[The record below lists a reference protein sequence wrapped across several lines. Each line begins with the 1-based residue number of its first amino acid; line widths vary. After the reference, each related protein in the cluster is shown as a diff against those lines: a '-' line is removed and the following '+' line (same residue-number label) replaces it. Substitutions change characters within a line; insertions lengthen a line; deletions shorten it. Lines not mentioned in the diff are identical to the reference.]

1 MPQSQSLFSWAVR
14 CSQRTGP
21 TLLAAAASLL
31 LLYPE
36 VGLAQTNP
44 TAAQSGVVN
53 AQGSVT
59 GVVSDA
65 DGAKI
70 PGAMVILR
78 TEKSVIVQQVTSTA
92 AGDYVFSAVPDGS
105 YIVTVKANGFTTADS
120 KPFKIAGDTHQS
132 VDVPLAVQGSSQTVE
147 VTAGGTQLQTETSDI
162 RQTFENT
169 EIQVLPLNS
178 REFTD
183 IALLNPG
190 VTYSQLTE
198 DPIESRR
205 GSFHLNGMRSSVNNF
220 MLDGLDN
227 NSFQNS
233 NLGYNNQVLTP
244 SPDAVQEM
252 TIVTTNYPAE
262 YGRSGGAIV
271 NTISRGGTDHIRVS
285 GWEYFRN
292 SAMAAYGPLYE
303 TGHKPQITQNQ
314 FGGTVGGPILRDKL
328 FFFLNEESYRLV
340 NKTYYIYTIPSMD
353 QRAGKFVDQT
363 GLPIVIGNPYT
374 DEQYTN
380 GVIPQSVL
388 DQNPFA
394 EAVFGALP
402 APTNTTAY
410 YNYVNLARGQ
420 NTRDLGELRLDW
432 TANTRTRY
440 FTRYSQVVN
449 HILPASAL
457 AGPAGGNGDGHIYSV
472 TNQFAWGMTYTVSP
486 NQLLDLRLGVSR
498 VASGRFPTNH
508 NVCEWQI
515 AGQPPNQ
522 CTLYSALG
530 IPYPIS
536 NAVGTVSLNTQDIT
550 DVSTLGTETAVSI
563 YQNPFT
569 VDPKIS
575 YSIAR
580 THHTINFGY
589 ELLVLKTP
597 TAWQSPVY
605 GEDIYNQHFSKQTAA
620 PASSTLVGD
629 QEYYIADFLF
639 GARSEYELSNYSRLT
654 QNMRFHSAY
663 AEDNWKILP
672 KLTLNYGLRYE
683 FTVPDYESQ
692 NHLANFD
699 PTTVSLKIAH
709 NGSYASRSLVNP
721 QKTNFAPRFGFAYAP
736 LSRFVFRGAFG
747 LSYVQFN
754 RTSDVSL
761 EYNGPFSITSIIQQT
776 SPENNICP
784 VGSQSFSC
792 FRTTM
797 EGYPT
802 NMNSP
807 FPFST
812 KNSESYY
819 APPNANTGYIQ
830 SYYGGIQYQ
839 VSSHSLLDVAYV
851 GAHGLH
857 IRVIGDYNE
866 APPVSIANE
875 GTTAERRPLPGFADI
890 WSGLPVGFLK
900 YNSLQA
906 KYQLRWNKLFII
918 NSFTYSQARDNASG
932 DMEAGNGD
940 TAVVNFDNIAG
951 DSGISGYNQPLNDS
965 TGVTWTLPDTRFH
978 ERILRGALNG
988 WRLNAID
995 HATSGLPLNLYWAPS
1010 TSALTTNIGYHYR
1023 PDVCTA
1029 GSVTLTSNASS
1040 STPITTPVPN
1050 TPCGTGNSVKAQS
1063 ILNPKSQWLREGNSQ
1078 YIGNVFKS
1086 NMVFAPPDTDPYG
1099 TSARNSIR
1107 FVPIWN
1113 LDIGVA
1119 KEFRFHDY
1127 GVLQFRAEAF
1137 NVPNKTN
1144 WNSPDMDS
1152 SSGIFGLI
1160 SSAAASRQFQF
1171 SLRYSY

>member
-1 MPQSQSLFSWAVR
+1 MSQSHLLSSWVVR

-21 TLLAAAASLL
+21 ALLAAVASLL

-36 VGLAQTNP
+36 AGITQIK
-44 TAAQSGVVN
+44 AAQSGTVST
-53 AQGSVT
+53 QGSVT

-65 DGAKI
+65 DGAKVA
-70 PGAMVILR
+70 GATVILR
-78 TEKSVIVQQVTSTA
+78 TEKNVILQQVTSSVT
-92 AGDYVFSAVPDGS
+92 GDYMISAVPAGS
-105 YIVTVKANGFTTADS
+105 YIVTVKAKGFTTSDS
-120 KPFKIAGDTHQS
+120 EPFKVTGNTQQR
-132 VDVPLAVQGSSQTVE
+132 VDVSLAVQGATQNVE
-147 VTAGGTQLQTETSDI
+147 VTAGGTELQTETSDI

-178 REFTD
+178 REYTD

-227 NSFQNS
+227 NSYQNS

-262 YGRSGGAIV
+262 YGRSGGSIV
-271 NTISRGGTDHIRVS
+271 NTVSRGGTNHFRLS
-285 GWEYFRN
+285 AWEYFRN

-314 FGGTVGGPILRDKL
+314 FGGTVGAPILRDKL

-340 NKTYYIYTIPSMD
+340 NKTYYIFTIPSMD

-363 GLPIVIGNPYT
+363 GEPIVIGNPYT

-380 GVIPQSVL
+380 GVIPASEIT
-388 DQNPFA
+388 PFA
-394 EAVFGALP
+394 AEVFSQLP
-402 APTNTTAY
+402 VPTNSSAY
-410 YNYVNLARGQ
+410 YNYVNLGRGQ
-420 NTRDLGELRLDW
+420 NNRDLAELRLDW

-440 FTRYSQVVN
+440 FMRYSQQMN

-457 AGPAGGNGDGHIYSV
+457 GGPAGGNGDGHIYSV
-472 TNQFAWGMTYTVSP
+472 TNQFASGMTYTLSP
-486 NQLLDLRLGVSR
+486 TQLLDLRFGVSR
-498 VASGRFPTNH
+498 VASGRFPYNH
-508 NVCEWQI
+508 NLCAWPAAV
-515 AGQPPNQ
+515 AGQPNQ
-522 CTLYSALG
+522 CTLYSKYS

-550 DVSTLGTETAVSI
+550 DVSTLGTESAVSI

-575 YSIAR
+575 YTLVRPHHSIN
-580 THHTINFGY
+580 IGY
-589 ELLVLKTP
+589 ELLILKTP

-605 GEDIYNQHFSKQTAA
+605 GEDIYNQHFSKQQAA
-620 PASSTLVGD
+620 PANSTLVGD

-639 GARSEYELSNYSRLT
+639 GARSQYELSNYSRLT
-654 QNMRFHSAY
+654 QNMRFHSIY
-663 AEDNWKILP
+663 GEDNWKILP

-683 FTVPDYESQ
+683 FTVPDFESQ

-699 PTTVSLKIAH
+699 PLTVSLKVAH
-709 NGSYASRSLVNP
+709 DGSYASRALVNP

-736 LSRFVFRGAFG
+736 FSRLVVRGAYG
-747 LSYVQFN
+747 ISYVQFN

-761 EYNGPFSITSIIQQT
+761 EYNGPYSITSIIQQT

-784 VGSQSFSC
+784 AGSQSFSC

-797 EGYPT
+797 EGYPSD
-802 NMNSP
+802 MNSP

-819 APPNANTGYIQ
+819 APPNAKTGYIQ
-830 SYYGGIQYQ
+830 SYYFGTQYQ

-851 GAHGLH
+851 GAHGVH
-857 IRVIGDYNE
+857 IRVIGDYNQ

-875 GTTAERRPLPGFADI
+875 GTLAERRPLQGFADI

-906 KYQLRWNKLFII
+906 KYQLRLGKLFII

-932 DMEAGNGD
+932 DMETGNGD
-940 TAVVNFDNIAG
+940 TAIVNFNNIAG

-965 TGVTWTLPDTRFH
+965 TGVTWTLPNTRFH
-978 ERILRGALNG
+978 ERVLRSALNG

-1010 TSALTTNIGYHYR
+1010 TSALTTNVGYHYR
-1023 PDVCTA
+1023 PNVCSA
-1029 GSVTLTSNASS
+1029 GTITQTSNASAAFPVT
-1040 STPITTPVPN
+1040 TPIPN
-1050 TPCGTGNSVKAQS
+1050 TPCGTGNSVKTQS
-1063 ILNPKSQWLREGNSQ
+1063 ILNPKSQWLRLGNGQ

-1086 NMVFAPPDTDPYG
+1086 NMIFAPPDSAPYG
-1099 TSARNSIR
+1099 TSPRNSIR

-1127 GVLQFRAEAF
+1127 GVLQFRGEAF
-1137 NVPNKTN
+1137 NTPNKTN

-1152 SSGIFGLI
+1152 TSGVFGFI
-1160 SSAAASRQFQF
+1160 SNAAASRQFQF

>member
-1 MPQSQSLFSWAVR
+1 MPQSQLLFSWAVR
-14 CSQRTGP
+14 CSRRTGP
-21 TLLAAAASLL
+21 ALLAAVASLL
-31 LLYPE
+31 FLYPE
-36 VGLAQTNP
+36 AGLAQTKP
-44 TAAQSGVVN
+44 AAAQSGAVSP
-53 AQGSVT
+53 QGSVT

-65 DGAKI
+65 DGAKV
-70 PGAMVILR
+70 PGATVILR
-78 TEKSVIVQQVTSTA
+78 TEKSVTVQEVTSSA
-92 AGDYVFSAVPDGS
+92 SGDYVFSAVPAGS

-120 KPFKIAGDTHQS
+120 EPFKVVENTRQR

-147 VTAGGTQLQTETSDI
+147 VSAGDNQLQTETSDI

-244 SPDAVQEM
+244 SPDAVQSL

-271 NTISRGGTDHIRVS
+271 NTLSRGGTDHLRFS
-285 GWEYFRN
+285 LWEYFRN

-328 FFFLNEESYRLV
+328 FFFLNEESYRLA
-340 NKTYYIYTIPSMD
+340 NKTYYIYTIPSMQ
-353 QRAGKFVDQT
+353 QRAGEFYDQT

-380 GVIPQSVL
+380 GVIPTSEIT
-388 DQNPFA
+388 PFA
-394 EAVFGALP
+394 AAVFAALP
-402 APTNTTAY
+402 APTNSSAY
-410 YNYVNLARGQ
+410 YNYVNLGRGQ

-440 FTRYSQVVN
+440 FVRYSQAIN

-457 AGPAGGNGDGHIYSV
+457 GGPAGGNGDGHIYSV
-472 TNQFAWGMTYTVSP
+472 TNQFASGMTYTVSP
-486 NQLLDLRLGVSR
+486 TQLLDLRFGVSR
-498 VASGRFPTNH
+498 VASGRFPYNH
-508 NVCEWQI
+508 GE
-515 AGQPPNQ
+515 
-522 CTLYSALG
+522 TSYYTTLG

-536 NAVGTVSLNTQDIT
+536 TAVGSVSLNTQDIT

-575 YSIAR
+575 YTIERPHHSIS
-580 THHTINFGY
+580 IGY

-605 GEDIYNQHFSKQTAA
+605 GEDIYNQHFSKQQDA
-620 PASSTLVGD
+620 PTTSTLVGD

-639 GARSEYELSNYSRLT
+639 GARSQYELSNYSRLT
-654 QNMRFHSAY
+654 QNMRFHSVY
-663 AEDNWKILP
+663 GEDNWKILP

-683 FTVPDYESQ
+683 FTVPDYESR

-699 PTTVSLKIAH
+699 PTTTSLKIAH
-709 NGSYASRSLVNP
+709 NGSYASRSLVNA
-721 QKTNFAPRFGFAYAP
+721 QRTNFAPRFGFAYAP
-736 LSRFVFRGAFG
+736 LSRFVVRGAYG
-747 LSYVQFN
+747 ISYVQFN

-761 EYNGPFSITSIIQQT
+761 EYNGPYSITSIIQQL
-776 SPENNICP
+776 SPENNTCP
-784 VGSQSFSC
+784 TGSQSFSC
-792 FRTTM
+792 FRPTM
-797 EGYPT
+797 QGYPS
-802 NMNSP
+802 NMISP

-812 KNSESYY
+812 STSESYY
-819 APPNANTGYIQ
+819 APPNAKTGYIQ
-830 SYYGGIQYQ
+830 SYYFGTQYQ
-839 VSSHSLLDVAYV
+839 VNAHSLLDVAYV
-851 GAHGLH
+851 GAHGVD
-857 IRVIGDYNE
+857 IRVIGDYNQ

-875 GTTAERRPLPGFADI
+875 GTLKERRPLPGFADI
-890 WSGLPVGFLK
+890 WTGLPAGFLK

-940 TAVVNFDNIAG
+940 TAIVNFNNIAN

-965 TGVTWTLPDTRFH
+965 TGVTWTLPDTKFH
-978 ERILRGALNG
+978 ERILRNALNG

-1010 TSALTTNIGYHYR
+1010 TSALTTNVGYHYR
-1023 PDVCTA
+1023 PDVCSA
-1029 GSVTLTSNASS
+1029 GSVTSTTTTTT
-1040 STPITTPVPN
+1040 TPITPIPN
-1050 TPCGTGNSVKAQS
+1050 TPCGTGNEIKTQS
-1063 ILNPKSQWLREGNSQ
+1063 ILNPKSQWLRLGGGQ
-1078 YIGNVFKS
+1078 YVGNVFNS
-1086 NMVFAPPDTDPYG
+1086 NLIFAPPDSAPYG
-1099 TSARNSIR
+1099 NSPRNSIR

-1119 KEFRFHDY
+1119 KEFRFHDA
-1127 GVLQFRAEAF
+1127 GVLQFRGEAF
-1137 NVPNKTN
+1137 NTPNKTN

-1152 SSGIFGLI
+1152 TSGVFGFI